1 MGFHI
6 NHGGAKRTST
16 GARVRRLLKYRRLQ
30 KTRFVKWKERAAYIW
45 LNNAPA
51 LQRFLQDMTF
61 FTTKKARKASRT

>member
-1 MGFHI
+1 M
-6 NHGGAKRTST
+6 
-16 GARVRRLLKYRRLQ
+16 RRLLKYRRLQ

-61 FTTKKARKASRT
+61 FTPKKARKASRT